1 MAKGLLVTHYDGDET
16 LLNLDSGQHLRLML
30 TGGTNNSPILYW
42 DNCPTTEFLPLPVEE
57 VDFGAALTILLEKY
71 RKAHEEYYS
80 KEEQSNGQA

>member
-42 DNCPTTEFLPLPVEE
+42 DNGLGWHAFVQIVT
-57 VDFGAALTILLEKY
+57 K
-71 RKAHEEYYS
+71 
-80 KEEQSNGQA
+80 